1 MAQHDSAGNPTFQVK
16 VGPAESPVTMVVRP
30 APGDLKPW
38 DLDSRLRTV
47 KKRHARLEAA
57 LKVTGRAK
65 YTYDV
70 RLPGM
75 LWAKMVRA
83 PLPAGKIVRIDTA
96 KAERFPGVKAV
107 WTTDAR
113 QVRFA
118 GQDIAAVA
126 AVSQEIADEA
136 ARLVEVQYEATPFVA
151 DLEEAMTPKAPLV
164 YAEGEAPSTPS
175 APANAP
181 RKGNVIGPLPPAT
194 AGGARGGTRGDVEK
208 GFAEAGAVHEAT
220 YRLAVHTHAVLETHG
235 VVAHWEGEQ
244 LTVYT
249 STQGVFMV
257 RAALAE
263 AFGLDRKKVRVIS
276 EHMGGGFGSKLY
288 PSAVGSGF
296 AIVACRLA
304 RQTGAPVK
312 LMLDRHE
319 EQICTG
325 NAPGALMTVRIG
337 AKADGTLTAI
347 HHRAYT
353 EGGISQSAR
362 TGGPPGSMYPQ
373 CPNVKLEEYDVFTNA
388 GPTCALRAPGHPQG
402 AFGLECAMDELAHRL
417 GMDPL
422 EFRRR
427 NDTHPFRKTYY
438 DVGAKAIGWDRR
450 NRVPGQTTGPKK
462 RGIGMAHGN
471 WYVLFR
477 EAVAVEVRVHKDGGV
492 ELFHGAQ
499 DIGTGIRTA
508 LAVIVAEE
516 LGLKP
521 ADVTAHVG
529 DTQYPPGGTSG
540 GSTTTNS
547 SGPAARLAAHEARTR
562 IAALA
567 APLLAAKPEDLDFAD
582 GKIFVAADP
591 SRAVFFREAAQKM
604 PGEVIACLADRKK
617 QFEAVRQDLAA
628 TQFAEVEVD
637 VETGVVRVLKMV
649 GVHNCGIAINPL
661 TAENQFMGAQIQGAS
676 WALFEHRTL
685 DRNVGTMVNPN
696 LEAYKLLGPADMFEA
711 VPILTDGA
719 NAGNNT
725 SATGMAEPVFVPT
738 LAAIANAFFNA
749 TGVRLRELPM
759 TPDRVLAALA
769 AAGKGSKP

>member
-1 MAQHDSAGNPTFQVK
+1 MAEQGDQTFRVK
-16 VGPAESPVTMVVRP
+16 VGPAENPVTLEVHP
-30 APGDLKPW
+30 AAGDLKPW
-38 DLDSRLRTV
+38 DNDSRLRAV
-47 KKRHARLEAA
+47 KGRHSRLEAPQ
-57 LKVTGRAK
+57 KVTGRAK

-70 RLPGM
+70 QLPGM

-83 PLPAGKIVRIDTA
+83 PIPAGKIVRIDTA
-96 KAERFPGVKAV
+96 KAERLKGVKGV
-107 WTTDAR
+107 WTTDAKL
-113 QVRFA
+113 VRFA

-126 AVSQEIADEA
+126 AVSQEIAEDA
-136 ARLVEVQYEATPFVA
+136 ARLVDVQYEATPFVTN
-151 DLEEAMTPKAPLV
+151 LEEAMTPTAPLV
-164 YAEGEAPSTPS
+164 YAEGQTPT
-175 APANAP
+175 PPNAP
-181 RKGNVIGPLPPAT
+181 RKGNVAGPLPPA
-194 AGGARGGTRGDVEK
+194 AVGGARGGTRGDIEK
-208 GFAEAGAVHEAT
+208 GFTEADAVHEAT
-220 YRLAVHTHAVLETHG
+220 YRLRVHTHAVLETHG
-235 VVAHWEGEQ
+235 IVATWEGDQ

-263 AFGLDRKKVRVIS
+263 TFGLSRNKVRVIT
-276 EHMGGGFGSKLY
+276 EHMGGGFGSKLS
-288 PSAVGSGF
+288 PSAVGSAF

-319 EQICTG
+319 EQLCTG
-325 NAPGALMTVRIG
+325 NAPGALMTVRLG
-337 AKADGTLTAI
+337 AKRDGTLTAI
-347 HHRAYT
+347 HYRAYT
-353 EGGISQSAR
+353 EGGIGQSAR
-362 TGGPPGSMYPQ
+362 TGAPAGSMYAQ

-422 EFRRR
+422 EFRRK

-438 DVGAKAIGWDRR
+438 DVGAKAIGWERR
-450 NRVPGQTTGPKK
+450 NRVPGETPGPKK

-477 EAVAVEVRVHKDGGV
+477 EAVAAEVQMHRDGSV

-499 DIGTGIRTA
+499 DLGTGIRTA
-508 LAVIVAEE
+508 LAVIAAEE
-516 LGLKP
+516 LGLRP
-521 ADVTAHVG
+521 ADISVHVG
-529 DTQYPPGGTSG
+529 DTRFPPGGTSG

-547 SGPAARLAAHEARTR
+547 SGPAARRAAHEARMR

-567 APLLAAKPEDLDFAD
+567 APLLNAKPEALEFAD
-582 GKIFVAADP
+582 GKIFVAANP
-591 SRAVFFREAAQKM
+591 ERQVSFREAAQKM
-604 PGEVIACLADRKK
+604 PGEVIASLADRKR

-649 GVHNCGIAINPL
+649 GVNNCGTPINLL
-661 TAENQFMGAQIQGAS
+661 TAENQMIGAQIQGAS

-711 VPILTDGA
+711 VPIFTEGA

-738 LAAIANAFFNA
+738 LAAIANAVYNA
-749 TGVRLRELPM
+749 TGVRLRQLPM

-769 AAGKGSKP
+769 EAKKGGKS

>member
-1 MAQHDSAGNPTFQVK
+1 M
-16 VGPAESPVTMVVRP
+16 
-30 APGDLKPW
+30 
-38 DLDSRLRTV
+38 
-47 KKRHARLEAA
+47 
-57 LKVTGRAK
+57 
-65 YTYDV
+65 
-70 RLPGM
+70 
-75 LWAKMVRA
+75 
-83 PLPAGKIVRIDTA
+83 
-96 KAERFPGVKAV
+96 
-107 WTTDAR
+107 
-113 QVRFA
+113 
-118 GQDIAAVA
+118 
-126 AVSQEIADEA
+126 
-136 ARLVEVQYEATPFVA
+136 
-151 DLEEAMTPKAPLV
+151 
-164 YAEGEAPSTPS
+164 
-175 APANAP
+175 
-181 RKGNVIGPLPPAT
+181 
-194 AGGARGGTRGDVEK
+194 RGGTRGDIEK
-208 GFAEAGAVHEAT
+208 GFAEAAAVHEAT

-235 VVAHWEGEQ
+235 VVAHWEGDR

-263 AFGLDRKKVRVIS
+263 AFSLDRKKVRVIS

-288 PSAVGSGF
+288 PSAVGSAF

-304 RQTGAPVK
+304 RQAGAPVK

-347 HHRAYT
+347 HHRAFT
-353 EGGISQSAR
+353 EGGIGQSAR
-362 TGGPPGSMYPQ
+362 TGGPPGSMYAQ
-373 CPNVKLEEYDVFTNA
+373 CPNVKIEEHDVFTNA

-402 AFGLECAMDELAHRL
+402 AFALECAMDEMAHRL

-422 EFRRR
+422 EFRRK

-438 DVGAKAIGWDRR
+438 EVGAKAIGWERR
-450 NRVPGQTTGPKK
+450 NTLPGAKPGPKR

-477 EAVAVEVRVHKDGGV
+477 EAVSVEVRVHRDGSV

-508 LAVIVAEE
+508 LAAVAAEE
-516 LGLKP
+516 LGLRP
-521 ADVTAHVG
+521 ADITVHVG
-529 DTQYPPGGTSG
+529 DTQFPPGGTSG

-547 SGPAARLAAHEARTR
+547 SAPAARLAAHQARTR
-562 IAALA
+562 LAELA
-567 APLLAAKPEDLDFAD
+567 APLLKAKPEELDFVD
-582 GKIFVAADP
+582 GKILVAAEP
-591 SRAVFFREAAQKM
+591 ARAVSFREVAQKM
-604 PGEVIACLADRKK
+604 PGEVIVCLADRKK
-617 QFEAVRQDLAA
+617 QFEVVRQDLAA

-637 VETGVVRVLKMV
+637 VETGVIRVLKMV
-649 GVHNCGIAINPL
+649 GVHNCGVPINPL
-661 TAENQFMGAQIQGAS
+661 TAENQLIGGQIQGAS

-696 LEAYKLLGPADMFEA
+696 LEAYKILGPMDMFEA
-711 VPILTDGA
+711 VPILTEGA

-738 LAAIANAFFNA
+738 LAAIANAVFNA
-749 TGVRLRELPM
+749 IGVRLRELPM

-769 AAGKGSKP
+769 ATGKGGKS

>member
-1 MAQHDSAGNPTFQVK
+1 MAEQTDQTFEIKAGPTENPVSLTVH
-16 VGPAESPVTMVVRP
+16 PA
-30 APGDLKPW
+30 AGDLRPW
-38 DLDSRLRTV
+38 DNESRLRTV
-47 KKRHARLEAA
+47 KRRHPRLEAP
-57 LKVTGRAK
+57 LKVTGRAI

-83 PLPAGKIVRIDTA
+83 TIPAGKIVRIDTA
-96 KAERFPGVKAV
+96 KAERLSGVKAV
-107 WTTDAR
+107 WTTDAKL
-113 QVRFA
+113 VRFA

-126 AVSQEIADEA
+126 AVSQEIAEDA
-136 ARLVEVQYEATPFVA
+136 ARLVEVQYEATPFVT

-164 YAEGEAPSTPS
+164 FGEGQ
-175 APANAP
+175 APAPPNAP
-181 RKGNVIGPLPPAT
+181 RNGNVIGPLPPST
-194 AGGARGGTRGDVEK
+194 LGGARGGTRGDIEK
-208 GFAEAGAVHEAT
+208 GFAEADTVHEAT

-235 VVAHWEGEQ
+235 VVAQWESDH

-263 AFGLDRKKVRVIS
+263 AFGLDRKKVRVIT

-288 PSAVGSGF
+288 PSAVGSAF

-312 LMLDRHE
+312 LMLDRQE
-319 EQICTG
+319 EQVCTG
-325 NAPGALMTVRIG
+325 NAPGALMAVRLG
-337 AKADGTLTAI
+337 AKRDGTLTAV
-347 HHRAYT
+347 HFRAHT
-353 EGGISQSAR
+353 EGGIGQSAR
-362 TGGPPGSMYPQ
+362 TAGPAGSMYAQ
-373 CPNVKLEEYDVFTNA
+373 CPNVKLEEHDVFTNA

-402 AFGLECAMDELAHRL
+402 AFALECAMDELAHRL
-417 GMDPL
+417 GMEPL
-422 EFRRR
+422 EFRRA

-438 DVGAKAIGWDRR
+438 DVGAKAIGWARR
-450 NRVPGQTTGPKK
+450 NRVPGQTAGPKK

-477 EAVAVEVRVHKDGGV
+477 EAVSAEVRVHRDGSV

-508 LAVIVAEE
+508 LAVIAAEE

-521 ADVTAHVG
+521 ADITAHVG

-547 SGPAARLAAHEARTR
+547 SCPAARLAAHQARMR

-567 APLLAAKPEDLDFAD
+567 APLLKAKPDELDFAD
-582 GKIFVAADP
+582 GKIVVAADP
-591 SRAVFFREAAQKM
+591 SRAVSFREAARKM
-604 PGEVIACLADRKK
+604 PGEVITCLADRKK
-617 QFEAVRQDLAA
+617 QFEVVRQDLAA

-637 VETGVVRVLKMV
+637 VETGVIRLLKMV

-661 TAENQFMGAQIQGAS
+661 TAENQFIGAQIQGAS

-696 LEAYKLLGPADMFEA
+696 LESYKLLGAADMFEA

-738 LAAIANAFFNA
+738 LAAIANAVFNA

-769 AAGKGSKP
+769 AAGKGGKP